1 MVTTNPILRIRRA
14 LRSVGASTDQ
24 ADEFAT
30 AIDEIYVS
38 RQQFE
43 DRIARML
50 ADHRRQLL
58 VEIIVIVSIAVGVI
72 LAVLA

>member
-14 LRSVGASTDQ
+14 LRSVGASADQ
-24 ADEFAT
+24 ADEVAS

-43 DRIARML
+43 DRIARMF
-50 ADHRRQLL
+50 AEHRRQLL
-58 VEIIVIVSIAVGVI
+58 LEIIVIVSVAVGVI

>member
-14 LRSVGASTDQ
+14 LRSVGASADQ
-24 ADEFAT
+24 ADEFAS

-38 RQQFE
+38 REQFE
-43 DRIARML
+43 DRIGRML

-58 VEIIVIVSIAVGVI
+58 LEMIVIVSIAVGVI

>member
-1 MVTTNPILRIRRA
+1 MATTNPILRIRRA
-14 LRSVGASTDQ
+14 LRSVGASADQ
-24 ADEFAT
+24 ADEFAS

-58 VEIIVIVSIAVGVI
+58 VEVVVIVSIAVGII
-72 LAVLA
+72 LGVLA